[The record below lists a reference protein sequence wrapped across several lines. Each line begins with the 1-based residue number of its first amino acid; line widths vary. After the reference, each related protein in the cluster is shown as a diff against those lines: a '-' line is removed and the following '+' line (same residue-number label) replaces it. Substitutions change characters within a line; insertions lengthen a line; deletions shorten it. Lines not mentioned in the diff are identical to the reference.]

1 MRHSSAH
8 LPSFVRARPPRSCY
22 DSAHPRRCPSQQA
35 WWLKRVI
42 YAAIFCAVVHGA
54 QSAMLLHDFTG
65 CWDGHVRYSKLV
77 QLGGSMTVECDVR
90 RAVVGVA
97 PAMDQM
103 CFPCHREHSI
113 FLPSM
118 EHVEQQQ
125 SSRKRRERGGESFE
139 CVQEKR
145 ADCMCFLFCIA
156 LMKKYLRTANFW

>member
-1 MRHSSAH
+1 MVVDASH
-8 LPSFVRARPPRSCY
+8 LCRDLLRGG
-22 DSAHPRRCPSQQA
+22 A
-35 WWLKRVI
+35 W
-42 YAAIFCAVVHGA
+42 C
-54 QSAMLLHDFTG
+54 AMLLHDFTG

-103 CFPCHREHSI
+103 CFPCHREHST
-113 FLPSM
+113 FLPFM

-125 SSRKRRERGGESFE
+125 SSRERRERGGESFE

-156 LMKKYLRTANFW
+156 QMKKYLRTANFW